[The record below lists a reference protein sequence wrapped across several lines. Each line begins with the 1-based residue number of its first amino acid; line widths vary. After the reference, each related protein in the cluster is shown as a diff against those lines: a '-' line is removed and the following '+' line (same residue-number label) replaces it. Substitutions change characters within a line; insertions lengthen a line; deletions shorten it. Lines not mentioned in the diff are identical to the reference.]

1 MPQPLRNV
9 VDDYDNLQVLLL
21 LLLMLYFSLKRL
33 RNFRNE
39 FAGVCRSVITVLNIY
54 VASLMQFQNSNI
66 ARAIKVLKAD

>member
-9 VDDYDNLQVLLL
+9 VDGYDNLQVLLL

-33 RNFRNE
+33 RHVRNE

-54 VASLMQFQNSNI
+54 VASLMQFQNRNI

>member
-9 VDDYDNLQVLLL
+9 VDGYDNLQVLLL

-33 RNFRNE
+33 RHFRNE

>member
-9 VDDYDNLQVLLL
+9 VDGYDNLQVLLL

-33 RNFRNE
+33 RHFRNE
-39 FAGVCRSVITVLNIY
+39 FASVCRSVITVLNIY
-54 VASLMQFQNSNI
+54 VASLQFQNSNI